1 MLRNLVLATI
11 LLAPTL
17 TAAQTGASERFR
29 AERARTSAALAELR
43 RWPGAEALHVDW
55 PAQRTRPAAVRGL
68 AVATEGVSDEARA
81 RAFLARHPA
90 LTIETRAGTSLR
102 LVDVLRAHGLRAV
115 RFQLFHRGLEVL
127 GATVIVALDEASRVT
142 ALSSEVEPIALA
154 SLIPAI
160 DADAALARARAE
172 CGATRA
178 RGGAARLA
186 ILAEGRARLVYRVR
200 LPYPAD
206 STMGRFH
213 LVDATSGDYLGWRRT
228 GVVDELRK
236 EVRP

>member
-1 MLRNLVLATI
+1 
-11 LLAPTL
+11 
-17 TAAQTGASERFR
+17 
-29 AERARTSAALAELR
+29 
-43 RWPGAEALHVDW
+43 
-55 PAQRTRPAAVRGL
+55 RGL
-68 AVATEGVSDEARA
+68 AVATEGASDEARA

-90 LTIETRAGTSLR
+90 LTVETRAGASLR
-102 LVDVLRAHGLRAV
+102 LVDVRRAHGLRAV
-115 RFQLFHRGLEVL
+115 RFQLYHHGLEVL

-142 ALSSEVEPIALA
+142 ALASEVEPIVLA
-154 SLIPAI
+154 SLSPAI

-172 CGATRA
+172 CGATST

-206 STMGRFH
+206 STMGRYH
-213 LVDATSGDYLGWRRT
+213 LVDASNGGYLGWRRT

-236 EVRP
+236 GVRP